1 MRIFLYEGLFARFYF
16 SLLLALEDIWIFFWF
31 IFDYIY
37 IQVFYLLLN
46 VNKSLILLLV
56 MEGLNFFKDN
66 IHIYIFFL
74 YTNRKTQLENI
85 KFINY
90 KFNFLFIDLRI

>member
-1 MRIFLYEGLFARFYF
+1 
-16 SLLLALEDIWIFFWF
+16 
-31 IFDYIY
+31 
-37 IQVFYLLLN
+37 
-46 VNKSLILLLV
+46 

-74 YTNRKTQLENI
+74 HTNRKTQLENI

>member
-1 MRIFLYEGLFARFYF
+1 
-16 SLLLALEDIWIFFWF
+16 
-31 IFDYIY
+31 
-37 IQVFYLLLN
+37 
-46 VNKSLILLLV
+46 